1 MVEGEEEVRVE
12 EEEVVVEEVSE
23 QEEVSREQEDVWEE
37 EVGKEEVAKVEV
49 AKVDVKEETKEE
61 VIKEEMQ
68 STRGETK
75 AGATEEAMKA
85 EATEVSTK
93 VEATEELMKEEEEG
107 IGRVNNSSTLRRN
120 HLLVLEEIRSWS
132 LRENSLCLPTCERSL
147 RRSRFTRK
155 RSQNKRPCR
164 VIRSILKRVLST
176 AMRVM
181 LAMGEGEVVVV
192 EAVAEVTG
200 DTKEKEEMRAVTNSN
215 SDRSLFM

>member
-1 MVEGEEEVRVE
+1 MAAIAANFAEDKNVKRVLSAEENERSLTAEMIRTESEGVEDRATINEGTE
-12 EEEVVVEEVSE
+12 
-23 QEEVSREQEDVWEE
+23 
-37 EVGKEEVAKVEV
+37 G
-49 AKVDVKEETKEE
+49 EETKEE